1 MNRHSST
8 AAKMRHLAGKKVS
21 CSFKTFLHFL
31 NFVEKRR
38 GFYKCN
44 DAKRAS
50 KPELIHSIVWRLR
63 MAA

>member
-1 MNRHSST
+1 
-8 AAKMRHLAGKKVS
+8 
-21 CSFKTFLHFL
+21 LHFL